1 MVKVCVAGLLPPCW
15 AVKDRLVGLVPIAG
29 TTETAG
35 AEGGA
40 INWASLGISAANLR
54 IVRPP
59 EPPGPELP
67 ELAVLAAASGT
78 DPVDAV
84 LAAKDPVVGDGA
96 VLMAAR
102 GRVDP
107 TLLLRDEGSLG

>member
-1 MVKVCVAGLLPPCW
+1 MPPCW
-15 AVKDRLVGLVPIAG
+15 AVNDRLVGLVPIAG
-29 TTETAG
+29 ATEIAG

-40 INWASLGISAANLR
+40 INWASLGISAASLR

-67 ELAVLAAASGT
+67 GLAVLAAASGA

-84 LAAKDPVVGDGA
+84 LAARDPVVGDGA
-96 VLMAAR
+96 VLIAAR
-102 GRVDP
+102 GMADP
-107 TLLLRDEGSLG
+107 TLLLSDEGSLG